1 MFGRKYESRAWES
14 EYTVL
19 QRTKTTQDIAGNLTI
34 YIKLCYLVT
43 DVYKNLQPKIQE
55 V

>member
-1 MFGRKYESRAWES
+1 MGGNMRAELGRVSIQCYNA
-14 EYTVL
+14 
-19 QRTKTTQDIAGNLTI
+19 QKTTQDIAGNLTI